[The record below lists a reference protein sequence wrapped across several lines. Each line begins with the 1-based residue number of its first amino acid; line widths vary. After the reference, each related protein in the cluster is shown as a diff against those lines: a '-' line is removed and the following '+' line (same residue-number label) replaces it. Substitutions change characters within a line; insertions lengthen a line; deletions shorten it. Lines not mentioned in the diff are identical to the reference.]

1 MTGTN
6 FEYSLK
12 NIPTPSRHSY
22 LMSLMDKAESFLRRV
37 RWKAYFHE
45 CSGNDKSDQNIKNYG
60 FLLNLTLSPKDHL
73 NKFENAM
80 CDMIKNIE
88 F

>member
-12 NIPTPSRHSY
+12 NIPTLSRHSY
-22 LMSLMDKAESFLRRV
+22 LTSLRDKAESFLRRV

-45 CSGNDKSDQNIKNYG
+45 YYGNDESDQSNKNYG
-60 FLLNLTLSPKDHL
+60 FLLNLTPSSNGHL
-73 NKFENAM
+73 HKFENAM
-80 CDMIKNIE
+80 CDMIKNTE